1 MEKSEEHKDQA
12 PGQNKETII
21 YVNTQ
26 EIKWPKK
33 EISFEEL
40 VNIAYPNSTKMEF
53 EVTYAK
59 GQSDKEGEL
68 IDGQSIH
75 VHPNMEFIVTP
86 TNES

>member
-1 MEKSEEHKDQA
+1 MNNSQENKEHA
-12 PGQNKETII
+12 PGQIKETKI

-26 EIKWPKK
+26 EYLWPKK

-40 VNIAYPNSTKMEF
+40 VNLAYPNSTKMEF
-53 EVTYAK
+53 NVTYGK
-59 GQSDKEGEL
+59 GESDKEGEL
-68 IDGQSIH
+68 VDGQSIH